1 VYGARVTKFCLHD
14 IFEACRDLAMIFD
27 AKGTRSKLQGHK
39 MSVIVCLSYTYD
51 ATTLSVFAR

>member
-1 VYGARVTKFCLHD
+1 M
-14 IFEACRDLAMIFD
+14 FEACRDLAMIFD